1 MSPMQRHAILQSGF
15 IAMRETDLT
24 KTQME
29 KDPFVDFTL
38 NKDHLKNRNDFF
50 YSQEITTLYRRAFR
64 NADLIYKF
72 DFREEVLTFA
82 FGQFPKNY
90 FFDWIELQYK
100 SENISQLHAVFLTET
115 IEFAL
120 FNQPRKIQAVQWV
133 RMLENN
139 MASKATLVQFKEY
152 FKNRPVESFKS
163 PYEHNSKTLE
173 NVQTLDLI
181 KAWSSTPDRF
191 VDMLLSLHTIFG
203 SRYDIVD
210 VANNIRGY

>member
-1 MSPMQRHAILQSGF
+1 MERHAILQSGF

-50 YSQEITTLYRRAFR
+50 YSQEITTLYRRASR
-64 NADLIYKF
+64 NKDLMQTM
-72 DFREEVLTFA
+72 DFREEVLMFA
-82 FGQFPKNY
+82 LGQFPKMY
-90 FFDWIELQYK
+90 FYDWIELQYK

-120 FNQPRKIQAVQWV
+120 FREPRKIQAVQWI

-152 FKNRPVESFKS
+152 FKNRYAGSYKS
-163 PYEHNSKTLE
+163 PHEHNSKTLE
-173 NVQTLDLI
+173 NTQTIDLV
-181 KAWSSTPDRF
+181 KSWASTPDRF
-191 VDMLLSLHTIFG
+191 MDMLLSLHTIFG

>member
-1 MSPMQRHAILQSGF
+1 MERHAVLQSGF
-15 IAMRETDLT
+15 IAIRENDLT

-50 YSQEITTLYRRAFR
+50 YSDEITTLFRRASR
-64 NADLIYKF
+64 NGDLIGSI
-72 DFREEVLTFA
+72 DFREEVLAFA
-82 FGQFPKNY
+82 FRQLPKTY
-90 FFDWIELQYK
+90 FFDWINLQYK

-120 FNQPRKIQAVQWV
+120 YNEPRKIQAVQWS

-139 MASKATLVQFKEY
+139 MASKATLVNFKEY
-152 FKNRPVESFKS
+152 FKNRHVIKYKS
-163 PYEHNSKTLE
+163 PFEHNSVVLE
-173 NVQTLDLI
+173 NVLTIDLV
-181 KAWSSTPDRF
+181 KNWTSTPDRF
-191 VDMLLSLHTIFG
+191 MDMLLSLHAIFG